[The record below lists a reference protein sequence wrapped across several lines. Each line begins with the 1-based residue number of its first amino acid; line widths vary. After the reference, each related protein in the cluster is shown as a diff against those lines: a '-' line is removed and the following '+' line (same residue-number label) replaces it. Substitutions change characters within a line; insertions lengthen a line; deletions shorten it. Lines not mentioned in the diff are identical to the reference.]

1 MRRLRRLLRLSPED
15 RRLLLRAW
23 WLVAAI
29 RLGLWVLPFR
39 SVRRRVAA
47 TRRQVD
53 PASPMG
59 SDEHDR
65 RIGWAVTSAA
75 HYVPA
80 ATCLTQ
86 ALAAKVLLNEAG
98 HPARLTIGVERDAGR
113 LRAHAWVEGDDGVIV
128 GDHDLERF
136 TVLPSIDG
144 EVP

>member
-1 MRRLRRLLRLSPED
+1 MRRLRSFLGLPSEE
-15 RRLLLRAW
+15 RRLVLRAW
-23 WLVAAI
+23 RLEVAI
-29 RLGLWVLPFR
+29 RVGLWVLPFR

-47 TRRQVD
+47 TRR
-53 PASPMG
+53 PAGPSTPSG
-59 SDEHDR
+59 APADDR

-75 HYVPA
+75 RYVPA

-98 HPARLTIGVERDAGR
+98 RPARLTIGVERDAGR
-113 LRAHAWVEGDDGVIV
+113 LRAHAWVEDDDGVIV

>member
-1 MRRLRRLLRLSPED
+1 MRRLRRFLGLPSED

-23 WLVAAI
+23 RLEVAV
-29 RLGLWVLPFR
+29 RLGLWLLPFR

-47 TRRQVD
+47 TRHPVD
-53 PASPMG
+53 PAGRAG
-59 SDEHDR
+59 STEDDR

-75 HYVPA
+75 RYIPG

-86 ALAAKVLLNEAG
+86 ALAAKVLLNDVG
-98 HPARLTIGVERDAGR
+98 RPARLTIGVERDAGR
-113 LRAHAWVEGDDGVIV
+113 LRAHAWVDGEDGVIV

-136 TVLPSIDG
+136 TVLPSIEG

>member
-1 MRRLRRLLRLSPED
+1 MRRLRRFLGLPPDD

-23 WLVAAI
+23 RLEVVI
-29 RLGLWVLPFR
+29 RLGLWLLPFR
-39 SVRRRVAA
+39 SVRRRVAS
-47 TRRQVD
+47 TRHRVG
-53 PASPMG
+53 PAAPA
-59 SDEHDR
+59 EADR

-75 HYVPA
+75 RYVPA

-86 ALAAKVLLNEAG
+86 ALAAKVLLNDAG
-98 HPARLTIGVERDAGR
+98 RGARLTIGVERDAGS